1 MGAGLYGHKNLLH
14 NHYLTTYV
22 GKAYHSRMKRT
33 TVWLTEQQLQKLKQQ
48 SKKTGLA
55 IAELVRRFIDAGL
68 QKGARQ

>member
-1 MGAGLYGHKNLLH
+1 
-14 NHYLTTYV
+14 
-22 GKAYHSRMKRT
+22 MKRT